1 MTPEQIDRVRASFAL
16 IAPRADAVG
25 QAFYATLFRLSPAA
39 RTLFPADITPQAHK
53 LMDMLGTIV
62 RGLDRPQQ
70 LQALFR
76 DLGRRHV
83 GYGVTEEQYDAVGA
97 ALLMALREALGDAFD
112 EELECAW
119 ATVYAD
125 LAETMIASTRD

>member
-1 MTPEQIDRVRASFAL
+1 MTPEQIARVRTSFAL
-16 IAPRADAVG
+16 IAPRAEAVG
-25 QAFYATLFRLSPAA
+25 QVFYATLFRLNPTA
-39 RTLFPADITPQAHK
+39 RALFAADIGPQVHK

-70 LQALFR
+70 LQLLFR

-83 GYGVTEEQYDAVGA
+83 GYGVTEEQYDDVGA
-97 ALLMALREALGDAFD
+97 ALLMALREALGADFGED
-112 EELECAW
+112 LEAAW

-125 LAETMIASTRD
+125 LAETMIASARG